1 MPWAGILMV
10 KGIRTGNVNQEKV
23 TEIRKQVDLRETK
36 TGNMTPI
43 TYITL
48 GIFIIRHYILNVSFF
63 INFFHYIRRAIQIVS

>member
-1 MPWAGILMV
+1 MV
-10 KGIRTGNVNQEKV
+10 RGIRTGNVNQEKA
-23 TEIRKQVDLRETK
+23 TEISKQDDLRETE

-63 INFFHYIRRAIQIVS
+63 INLFHYIRRAIQIVS